1 MSKDIK
7 HSGTSYLSSTNFVV
21 KMWIR
26 LEDLDDFRD
35 FLRRKFEELKDIK
48 NQRIIF
54 LDYNNAT
61 LSPDTCLQNLAN
73 NTTAKTPLLVRY
85 PLSTATSKCNIPH
98 TSGSLSLLRERVV
111 IRFKELQTEEFYF
124 FNDKTKEEI
133 RNKFDFN
140 ILVFKTEPNGN
151 DYSLKLKDYK
161 SLASIPR
168 FNLNDLPSLEHSFTE
183 GELNG
188 FVADLQRTLD
198 AFNDKFGINEMT
210 AREYIST
217 FMKIAVCHI
226 KKYTNKSAQLNVAI
240 DLDGSHGYSPVDYM
254 GTAQVLVQIHSAIE
268 QQLGKQPIVHI
279 SKEYPCI
286 FTGEMESEKEVLK
299 HITQILQ
306 VQAIAFGDDGYPSKR
321 Q

>member
-1 MSKDIK
+1 MSKDTK
-7 HSGTSYLSSTNFVV
+7 HSGTSYPSQ
-21 KMWIR
+21 R
-26 LEDLDDFRD
+26 LGRFQGYLMSE
-35 FLRRKFEELKDIK
+35 FEELKDVK
-48 NQRIIF
+48 NQRIVF
-54 LDYNNAT
+54 LDYSNTT

-133 RNKFDFN
+133 RNNNWELKD
-140 ILVFKTEPNGN
+140 VFKEI
-151 DYSLKLKDYK
+151 LRQDYK

-254 GTAQVLVQIHSAIE
+254 VEIVKILVLLCKAKASLE
-268 QQLGKQPIVHI
+268 EPIVHI

-321 Q
+321 QCINQENDR